1 MKKVTKTTEELAAEK
16 EARKKARKHFDI
28 LSKYDEKSITP
39 EAKEL
44 VIRIGDELESVME
57 DVLDEVYDAVEEKIS
72 ALESVL
78 DEIDAA
84 MGNNPATDVAEEMKS
99 FKMDINDRLLKIK
112 SSMENGG
119 YKVTEPKKTLRDL
132 VSEKAVDLKGL
143 TNNKQGNL
151 VLELK
156 AAPDFISVTGNV
168 TPQPNAYIPA
178 PEILPGVVAIVHP
191 RSRILEHIRT
201 QTINNTSIVVTNEE
215 PGDGDFEWTLEGALK
230 PYVDV
235 QFITE
240 TENVKKVAAFSKLSK
255 ESLSDIPFMQS
266 ETIRIIT
273 DMYERKL
280 AREVLNGDGLLG
292 NISGVTAFAPAYV
305 QTCLDGRIQAPELS
319 EVLFAS
325 ATQIKNLGFEGSL
338 IAFVNPCDWA
348 AEMMRK
354 NTLNEL
360 LEMNRLLEVITVVP
374 TSEVD
379 PDQFLIGDLSVYTLY
394 VYEGFN
400 INWGYE
406 NDDFRR
412 NLVSLTAESRVFGF
426 VPRNHRGALCFD
438 SVSNV
443 QSLIAVV

>member
-1 MKKVTKTTEELAAEK
+1 MNKVTKTAEQLAAEK

-44 VIRIGDELESVME
+44 ILRLDDEIGEYVE
-57 DVLDEVYDAVEEKIS
+57 D
-72 ALESVL
+72 ALEDIRDEAEQRVEQIQGIL
-78 DEIDAA
+78 DQISEALGTTVSED
-84 MGNNPATDVAEEMKS
+84 DMKS
-99 FKMDINDRLLKIK
+99 FKMDINKRLLTIK
-112 SSMENGG
+112 SAMENGG

-168 TPQPNAYIPA
+168 SPQPNAYIPA

-280 AREVLNGDGLLG
+280 AREVLNGDGATG

-325 ATQIKNLGFEGSL
+325 ATQIKNLGFEGNL

-360 LEMNRLLEVITVVP
+360 LEMNRLLEGITVVP